1 MMPRFITPLEDQY
14 DKKFPDSSATMF
26 YPSSPEF
33 VEYFRQK
40 LSEAIE
46 RGSPLT
52 RAEVEGMYAQASG
65 FTDDLA
71 YLAYAYRT
79 TEEAILKGLR

>member
-14 DKKFPDSSATMF
+14 DKKFPDSTATLF
-26 YPSSPEF
+26 YPSSDDG
-33 VEYFRQK
+33 VAYFRQK

-46 RGSPLT
+46 RNSPLT
-52 RAEVEGMYAQASG
+52 RSEVEGMYRDVSG
-65 FTDDLA
+65 FTDDLF

-79 TEEAILKGLR
+79 TEASILKGLR